1 MSDFRNRP
9 NGNYIF
15 EANWQELYVLTEH
28 WKSDLLFYQ
37 DDLKFLDHLIDKY
50 FIWLTKKENLDQ
62 VREIVNGLVKTDKL
76 CSTLLKEVN
85 KHLSHLAGLIDDPFK
100 YDSHKFR
107 TEHQLLEDKLADF
120 VKTFRENRKKVF
132 AVTEHVIESEKLEH
146 LIVDEE

>member
-28 WKSDLLFYQ
+28 WKSDLLFYR

-50 FIWLTKKENLDQ
+50 FIWLTKKENVNQ
-62 VREIVNGLVKTDKL
+62 VRKIEKSLVETDKL
-76 CSTLLKEVN
+76 CSTLLLQVG

-107 TEHQLLEDKLADF
+107 AEHQLLEDKLADF
-120 VKTFRENRKKVF
+120 LKAFRENRKKVF

-146 LIVDEE
+146 LIMD

>member
-15 EANWQELYVLTEH
+15 EANWQELYVLTKH
-28 WKSDLLFYQ
+28 WKSDLLFYR

-50 FIWLTKKENLDQ
+50 FIWLSKKENIDQ
-62 VREIVNGLVKTDKL
+62 VREIEVSLVETDKL
-76 CSTLLKEVN
+76 CSTLLLQVN
-85 KHLSHLAGLIDDPFK
+85 KHLSHLAGLMEDPFK

-107 TEHQLLEDKLADF
+107 TEHQILEDKLAGF
-120 VKTFRENRKKVF
+120 VKTFRDNRKKVF

-146 LIVDEE
+146 LIID